1 MKSANDWLKKPLSE
15 KHQTNNANAVAPTV
29 THPSTQPPPVA
40 SDENICS
47 LSMVSVGPYED
58 FAVSIM
64 LSYFMYVNFSVLI
77 LLILV

>member
-1 MKSANDWLKKPLSE
+1 MKPANDWAKKPLSD
-15 KHQTNNANAVAPTV
+15 KHQTNANAASTVVPTV
-29 THPSTQPPPVA
+29 TAISHSSTQHAPVA

-64 LSYFMYVNFSVLI
+64 L
-77 LLILV
+77 